1 MDINN
6 QRQYTKKIIQTGLF
20 VALALVI
27 RNFSYMVYFGGAA
40 GMRVGFSGI
49 FTKLPAILFGPMF
62 GGLASGIM
70 DILGF
75 LIKPEGAY
83 IPLLT
88 ITAVLGGVITG
99 FLWRVMESRDINSI
113 KKILLTLF
121 IAVGFIGIINHIN
134 TVFFP
139 NSAWAA
145 YINKIGKN
153 KDFVTFGL
161 ELTALIGAGL
171 LAVNSIVMRRSNNNS
186 SIQQNYLKV
195 LVSTGAAGIIVTTL
209 NTYILQLFI
218 PALAK
223 KGFILFLIPRVVEE
237 VFMAVIQAYI
247 ISFLLSVYRR
257 IAAKNL

>member
-1 MDINN
+1 
-6 QRQYTKKIIQTGLF
+6 
-20 VALALVI
+20 
-27 RNFSYMVYFGGAA
+27 
-40 GMRVGFSGI
+40 
-49 FTKLPAILFGPMF
+49 
-62 GGLASGIM
+62 
-70 DILGF
+70 
-75 LIKPEGAY
+75 
-83 IPLLT
+83 
-88 ITAVLGGVITG
+88 
-99 FLWRVMESRDINSI
+99 
-113 KKILLTLF
+113 LF
-121 IAVGFIGIINHIN
+121 IAVGIIGIINHIN
-134 TVFFP
+134 TAFFP
-139 NSAWAA
+139 GSAWAA

-161 ELTALIGAGL
+161 ELTALTGAGL